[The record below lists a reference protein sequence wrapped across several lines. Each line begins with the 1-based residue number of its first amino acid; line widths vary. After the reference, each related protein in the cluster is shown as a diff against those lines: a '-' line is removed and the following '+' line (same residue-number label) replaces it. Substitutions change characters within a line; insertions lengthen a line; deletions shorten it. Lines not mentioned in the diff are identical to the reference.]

1 MKILIL
7 EDDEMALLGLSILV
21 GQKGKVTE
29 FTQAKLILNK
39 SYDLDF
45 DIAFIDLDLE
55 EDLIGLEVIQKLSQQ
70 NIYVVALTGREDDEI
85 IAKAYELGA
94 RDYIV
99 KPATEEKID
108 FIFNSLQIKN
118 STQSTLGLDEESE
131 SEIRNALISNQKILI
146 TGETGTGKTHL
157 AKKIHALYAQMKDL
171 NLVEVPFVSI
181 NCSEISP
188 NLFESEVFGHKKGAF
203 TGAIDNKVG
212 RIEMAQNGILFID
225 EIGSIPVELQIKLL
239 KVIDEKTYY
248 RVGDSA
254 PKKTNAFIISA
265 TCEDINEKVSK
276 HEFRKDFF
284 YRINDVEIK
293 LPAFRDLDERKK
305 HKLLNVIIKS
315 LPRRITIEADAIE
328 LIISN
333 DWKGNIR
340 ELEKF
345 LRSLSLTTEGV
356 ISKEIIKSKLRFIS
370 EESLSYESIFN
381 IEKILKSALEIGLPK
396 TVENLERLVIQKAFE
411 LSDFKSRKTIESL
424 KISNNMFYKYIDKN

>member
-29 FTQAKLILNK
+29 FTQAKLVLNK

-55 EDLIGLEVIQKLSQQ
+55 EDLIGLEVIHKLSQQ

-94 RDYIV
+94 RDYLV

-118 STQSTLGLDEESE
+118 SNPSKLGLDEDSE
-131 SEIRNALISNQKILI
+131 SEIRNALICNQNILI
-146 TGETGTGKTHL
+146 TGETGTGKTRL
-157 AKKIHALYAQMKDL
+157 AKKIHSLYAQMKDL
-171 NLVEVPFVSI
+171 NINKVPFVSI

-188 NLFESEVFGHKKGAF
+188 TLFESEVFGHKKGAF
-203 TGAIDNKVG
+203 TGAVENKVG
-212 RIEMAQNGILFID
+212 RIEMAQDGVLFID

-248 RVGDSA
+248 RVGDNE
-254 PKKTNAFIISA
+254 PKKTNTFIISA
-265 TCEDINEKVSK
+265 TCEDINKKISK
-276 HEFRKDFF
+276 QEFRKDFY

-293 LPAFRDLDERKK
+293 LPSFRELDQAKK
-305 HKLLNVIIKS
+305 LKLINVVLKS
-315 LPRRITIEADAIE
+315 LPRRITIETDALEMI
-328 LIISN
+328 LSN

-356 ISKEIIKSKLRFIS
+356 ISKEIIKSKLRFTS
-370 EESLSYESIFN
+370 DETLSYESIFN
-381 IEKILKSALEIGLPK
+381 IEKILQSALEIGLPK
-396 TVENLERLVIQKAFE
+396 TVENLERLVVQKAYE
-411 LSDFKSRKTIESL
+411 LSDFKSRKTIENL